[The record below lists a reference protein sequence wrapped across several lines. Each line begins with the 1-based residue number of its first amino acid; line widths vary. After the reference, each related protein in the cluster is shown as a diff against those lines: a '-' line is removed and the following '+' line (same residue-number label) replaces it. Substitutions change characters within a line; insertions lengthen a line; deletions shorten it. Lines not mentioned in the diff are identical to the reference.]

1 MRLSQ
6 HIGRAVSENA
16 ATDGVSNKRARAG
29 TTARKPGGRMLS
41 GVRSHRAFV
50 PLLSIWGALLLGLVM
65 LVMPESMIARIP
77 ALTGV
82 EVSFMVLRVIVA
94 TIFAGLGALLG
105 FAVASATRTAPPAR
119 SSKGTVI
126 TALKSR
132 KARGDDDVRAINPST
147 DLGSESLDAPIEE
160 ATLEGWR
167 EVRDADEEQTADTAD
182 TARTDDGPTLG
193 ELSQRGYEIEPPEP
207 FDREER
213 HDDRKG
219 GWAFTRSHF
228 KDALIESCEGASCEA
243 APTPATEPE
252 AEPVPQRP
260 RELDLGQ
267 FGALPGRNAVWVEEP
282 APSKQSEPT
291 RLAPKRREP
300 VPASA
305 LEKLRQTPPEEL
317 SLVEM
322 VERFAAALHDHQ
334 NNARKRP
341 AAKPGRDAALAE
353 ALKALS
359 MFTESGFDQDTFG
372 EAGEGQVSQ
381 TERELRDALARL
393 QNLRG
398 AA

>member
-6 HIGRAVSENA
+6 HIGRAVSEHA
-16 ATDGVSNKRARAG
+16 ATDGASKKRKRAGA
-29 TTARKPGGRMLS
+29 TARKPGGRMLS
-41 GVRSHRAFV
+41 AVRSHRIFV
-50 PLLSIWGALLLGLVM
+50 PLLTTWSALLLGLVM
-65 LVMPESMIARIP
+65 LVVPDTLIARIP

-82 EVSFMVLRVIVA
+82 EVPLLVLRAVVA
-94 TIFAGLGALLG
+94 TIFATLGGVLG
-105 FAVASATRTAPPAR
+105 FVVASAMRIPPVTGDKDA
-119 SSKGTVI
+119 SVI

-132 KARGDDDVRAINPST
+132 KPHADMDVRPIDPAT
-147 DLGSESLDAPIEE
+147 ELGSESLDAPFEE
-160 ATLEGWR
+160 AELEAWSPID
-167 EVRDADEEQTADTAD
+167 DADEEQGADTLD
-182 TARTDDGPTLG
+182 TLQPDREPTLG
-193 ELSQRGYEIEPPEP
+193 ELSQRGYEIEAPEA
-207 FDREER
+207 FDT
-213 HDDRKG
+213 DDAQDERKG

-243 APTPATEPE
+243 APTPPTERP
-252 AEPVPQRP
+252 AEPSAQRP

-282 APSKQSEPT
+282 APVQQPEPT
-291 RLAPKRREP
+291 PITTRRAAPM
-300 VPASA
+300 PASA

-334 NNARKRP
+334 NKQRTV
-341 AAKPGRDAALAE
+341 AATPGRDAALAE

-359 MFTESGFDQDTFG
+359 LFTERGFDR
-372 EAGEGQVSQ
+372 EEPRAAGESQISQ

-393 QNLRG
+393 QDLRG